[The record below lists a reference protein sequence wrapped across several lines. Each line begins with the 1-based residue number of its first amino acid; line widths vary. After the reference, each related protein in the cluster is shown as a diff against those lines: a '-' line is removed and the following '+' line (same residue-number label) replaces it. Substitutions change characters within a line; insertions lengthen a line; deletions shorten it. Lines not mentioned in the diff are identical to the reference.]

1 MRKKLWETS
10 WNQRK
15 DTLDQHRQLCQFNT
29 DLHQI
34 NETLDD
40 LSRQLAGVKGQYG
53 ESIASAKATSL
64 AFVYFEKTIEV
75 NLFMVS
81 VLSLNK
87 ISFKFKCKLT
97 SIANTLVCKNGN

>member
-1 MRKKLWETS
+1 M
-10 WNQRK
+10 
-15 DTLDQHRQLCQFNT
+15 DQHRQLCQFNS

-53 ESIASAKATSL
+53 ESIASANATSV

-75 NLFMVS
+75 NHELLFAIICNLFYKVIGNFNS
-81 VLSLNK
+81 FFIFFFLSLIVSK
-87 ISFKFKCKLT
+87 IMSLFTASCKKKLF
-97 SIANTLVCKNGN
+97 